1 MHHGNVIFKV
11 DCGIFYGTPETML
24 VALTMLGCKQVAT
37 INGGTMMKPI
47 VPGCREQLSADDFEF
62 VVSSLGRDEN
72 AWASLRDL
80 LTEPRVRDEALDSD
94 RVFHA
99 LLEDPHAVTVSP
111 RLYFYV
117 LVRRVLR
124 KFDRGVAD
132 YIATVLVTFLEMRRL
147 RTLPDHPENVV
158 DYVSD
163 MLAALAKASAEDEFH
178 IRAHV
183 GNYTL
188 FMSGIF
194 PCHLEHR
201 ALYRGAPRL
210 SFYQDLG
217 SRSYRL
223 AAHHRLAEEHELAG
237 VYRVIS
243 EEFGE
248 VRFGLNQMSD
258 RLLCI
263 ESARHLN

>member
-1 MHHGNVIFKV
+1 
-11 DCGIFYGTPETML
+11 
-24 VALTMLGCKQVAT
+24 
-37 INGGTMMKPI
+37 MKPI

-62 VVSSLGRDEN
+62 VVSSLGRDERTWV
-72 AWASLRDL
+72 ALRDM
-80 LTEPRVRDEALDSD
+80 LTDPNVRDEALDSD

-124 KFDRGVAD
+124 SFDRDVAD
-132 YIATVLVTFLEMRRL
+132 YVATVLVTFLEMRRL

-158 DYVSD
+158 EYVSD
-163 MLAALAKASAEDEFH
+163 MLAALARASAEDEFH

-183 GNYTL
+183 GNYTM

-194 PCHLEHR
+194 PCHLAHR
-201 ALYRGAPRL
+201 ARYRGAPGL
-210 SFYQDLG
+210 SFYHELG

-223 AAHHRLAEEHELAG
+223 AAGHRLAEQHELAG
-237 VYRVIS
+237 VYQVIS
-243 EEFGE
+243 DGFGE

-258 RLLCI
+258 RLLCL
-263 ESARHLN
+263 ESARHWN